1 MKKYYGQFKEDKYLD
16 LRCKLP
22 KKGIFVDVGA
32 GGIDGSN
39 SYYFEKKGWVV
50 LCIEPDKRHRG
61 LKKRK
66 LVDNSVV
73 GSSEKE
79 VDFVFHRL
87 PKLSGLYHDK
97 KSSVKLQMLK
107 LDTILEKHKIENI
120 DVLSIDVE
128 GNETDVLSGFDSDK
142 YKPAY
147 IIIEHTNQF
156 KGNDQIGMTEILAN
170 LGYAVIHKTLSNL
183 IAKRKEA

>member
-1 MKKYYGQFKEDKYLD
+1 MKYFSQFGEDKFLD
-16 LRCKLP
+16 LQCELP
-22 KKGIFVDVGA
+22 EKGMFVDVGA
-32 GGIDGSN
+32 GGFQNSN
-39 SYYFEKKGWVV
+39 SWFFEQKGWKV
-50 LCIEPDKRHRG
+50 LCIEPDKRHKD
-61 LKKRK
+61 LAKRK

-73 GSSEKE
+73 GSSEKK
-79 VDFVFHRL
+79 VDFVFHKF
-87 PKLSGLYHDK
+87 PQLSGLYHDK
-97 KSSVKLQMLK
+97 ESSVKLQMFK
-107 LDTILEKHKIENI
+107 LDTILERHKIENI